1 MFELMKKGNIS
12 LEDLL
17 FNFLIWPSVI
27 GGLLF
32 GMYMMYMIF
41 SMAAPS
47 SPIAFLIPVFVVVIG
62 SIITYVQYRKNAKT
76 IQ

>member
-32 GMYMMYMIF
+32 GMYMIF

-47 SPIAFLIPVFVVVIG
+47 SPIAFLIPVFVIVIG